1 MSLNPDPA
9 AWFLDPMLLPVPIS
23 TFPASGPDA
32 LCLLEKLLFRSKHP
46 MSRLGPRVPPLAP
59 IVVSEDAVEV
69 MPPPPEKKR
78 EIVLGLPASNAVHHR
93 GTFKSWGCR
102 ISEEKRCTRSEEG
115 EVSARLS
122 QHRSKFVSLIDGML
136 GDCGLEVTRLSK
148 ELDSSRET
156 LKRTEA
162 VLQSIESTHA
172 AQTSTLEARISDLER
187 DLGKTVS
194 SLLKAKEE
202 KKSKSSEV
210 RRLKRRIQRF
220 EETGTCTAVELAGPS
235 SSGTLVRGGE
245 EVGEGNGEAVP
256 ALGESEMKAVSRR
269 TPRLINP

>member
-1 MSLNPDPA
+1 
-9 AWFLDPMLLPVPIS
+9 
-23 TFPASGPDA
+23 
-32 LCLLEKLLFRSKHP
+32 
-46 MSRLGPRVPPLAP
+46 
-59 IVVSEDAVEV
+59 
-69 MPPPPEKKR
+69 
-78 EIVLGLPASNAVHHR
+78 
-93 GTFKSWGCR
+93 
-102 ISEEKRCTRSEEG
+102 
-115 EVSARLS
+115 
-122 QHRSKFVSLIDGML
+122 ML

-210 RRLKRRIQRF
+210 RRLKRRIHRL
-220 EETGTCTAVELAGPS
+220 EEMGACTATELAGPS
-235 SSGTLVRGGE
+235 SSGTLVPNSEIPEVQDAGIVADKGGE
-245 EVGEGNGEAVP
+245 EVGEGDGEAVP
-256 ALGESEMKAVSRR
+256 ASGESENEGGVPEDA
-269 TPRLINP
+269 

>member
-1 MSLNPDPA
+1 
-9 AWFLDPMLLPVPIS
+9 
-23 TFPASGPDA
+23 
-32 LCLLEKLLFRSKHP
+32 
-46 MSRLGPRVPPLAP
+46 
-59 IVVSEDAVEV
+59 

-78 EIVLGLPASNAVHHR
+78 EIVLGLPASNAVPPSR
-93 GTFKSWGCR
+93 GRSRAGAAGSAKR
-102 ISEEKRCTRSEEG
+102 KRCTR
-115 EVSARLS
+115 VRKARFRRDY
-122 QHRSKFVSLIDGML
+122 RSIAPRYFFVSLIDGML

-220 EETGTCTAVELAGPS
+220 EEMGTCTATELAGPS
-235 SSGTLVRGGE
+235 SSGTLVPSSEIPEVQDAGIVADKGGE
-245 EVGEGNGEAVP
+245 EVGEGDGEAVP
-256 ALGESEMKAVSRR
+256 ASGESENEGGVPEDA
-269 TPRLINP
+269 